1 MMKLDITAVIVALIS
16 FGALDWARSLVQNR
30 GQKKRLALATSSP
43 EGRAHAQ
50 LEFADQSILVVAKAR
65 DELEA
70 DNDRL
75 RATLTETRQDR
86 ANLVAEH
93 AVEREAWRKERE
105 AMRAEIDEL
114 STRLRTVRLRLDQ
127 HFPND

>member
-1 MMKLDITAVIVALIS
+1 MNIDITAIIIALVAA
-16 FGALDWARSLVQNR
+16 GALDWARSLVQAR
-30 GQKKRLALATSSP
+30 SQRKRLALATASP
-43 EGRAHAQ
+43 DGRAHAQ

-75 RATLTETRQDR
+75 RATLVETRQDR

-93 AVEREAWRKERE
+93 AKEREAWRLERE
-105 AMRAEIDEL
+105 ALRAEVDDL

-127 HFPND
+127 HYPND

>member
-1 MMKLDITAVIVALIS
+1 MNIDVTAIIIALVAA
-16 FGALDWARSLVQNR
+16 GALDWARSLVQAR
-30 GQKKRLALATSSP
+30 SQRKRLALATASP
-43 EGRAHAQ
+43 DGRAHAQ

-75 RATLTETRQDR
+75 RATLTEVRQDR
-86 ANLVAEH
+86 SNLVAEH
-93 AVEREAWRKERE
+93 AKEREAWRLERE